1 MTATIQQPIPC
12 ERPDEDVLRDFRE
25 ELRLATVPHLQD
37 VDGVCWCDVA
47 AISIVKTM
55 DDAILTSA
63 EWRGEYERGGNWFRA
78 SVEWWLQSVGYC
90 IIDGRNSWRCVYR
103 VDVE

>member
-1 MTATIQQPIPC
+1 MRNTTAKPC
-12 ERPDEDVLRDFRE
+12 EREDEDVLKDFVT

-37 VDGVCWCDVA
+37 VDGEWVCDVPT
-47 AISIVKTM
+47 IMIVKTM

-63 EWRGEYERGGNWFRA
+63 EWAGEFDRGGDWFRA
-78 SVEWWLQSVGYC
+78 SIVWRLQFVTPC
-90 IIDGRNSWRCVYR
+90 IIDGRNSWRIVYC